1 MNAFLI
7 FLLFIALLI
16 QVIIAIYLIL
26 PFFFLM
32 IHFLRRAGKSK
43 YLDQNP
49 PLTDKNFHFAG
60 IVTAH
65 QDLRFIPPLVDS
77 CIRQTYKN
85 FTIYVVADDCIPGI
99 LHFEDPRIV
108 LLYPEKPFH
117 SKINSIKFAVDSF
130 KLKHDVLVIFDSD
143 NLLHPKY
150 FYYINEYYQRG
161 FEAVQTHMLSKNTK
175 SVYAKLDSIGHI
187 YNTFIERQFKM
198 EMGLSSSILGLG
210 ISLKTELYKE
220 VMYKDSLGGFDKK
233 LQCDIVKRIP
243 QLAFADEAI
252 VYDEKVE
259 DGHTLE
265 RQRTRWIYAYFK
277 YLPIYLDLAKTGIKE
292 LNFNKFFFAFTSLRP
307 PLFLLIISVLIF
319 ILVGLFFDL
328 FVSFFWISML
338 FQFALVFI
346 LIVLTKSRQKGMWKA
361 LIFLPLV
368 VMHQLLAIVK
378 IKKASRSFLK
388 TEHMQVIYIDEIL
401 NNETV

>member
-1 MNAFLI
+1 M
-7 FLLFIALLI
+7 
-16 QVIIAIYLIL
+16 L
-26 PFFFLM
+26 PLFFLAV
-32 IHFLRRAGKSK
+32 HFLKGAGNSK

-85 FTIYVVADDCIPGI
+85 FTIYVVADDCIPGN

-150 FYYINEYYQRG
+150 FYYLNEYYQRG
-161 FEAVQTHMLSKNTK
+161 FEAVQTHMLSKNTR

-187 YNTFIERQFKM
+187 YNTFIERQAKM

-233 LQCDIVKRIP
+233 LQSDIVKRIH
-243 QLAFADEAI
+243 QLAFAAEAI

-259 DGHTLE
+259 DGQTLE

-277 YLPIYLDLAKTGIKE
+277 YFPIYLDLAKTGIKE
-292 LNFNKFFFAFTSLRP
+292 LSFNKFFFAFTALRP
-307 PLFLLIISVLIF
+307 PLFLLFMAALIF
-319 ILVGLFFDL
+319 ILAGTVFEP
-328 FVSFFWISML
+328 FVSFFWIFVL
-338 FQFALVFI
+338 LQFGLTFI
-346 LIVLTKSRQKGMWKA
+346 LIVLTQSRQKGMGEA

-368 VMHQLLAIVK
+368 MMRQIFAFFKL
-378 IKKASRSFLK
+378 KKASRNFLK
-388 TEHMQVIYIDEIL
+388 TEHLQVVYIDEIL
-401 NNETV
+401 ANE